1 MEKKVSASLVMMLWC
16 VLHALIIDAS
26 QKVHVPEIDCSAEAN
41 LLFCVCIPANSH
53 ALGVSLT
60 PAG

>member
-41 LLFCVCIPANSH
+41 LLFCVC
-53 ALGVSLT
+53 AL
-60 PAG
+60 

>member
-1 MEKKVSASLVMMLWC
+1 MEKKVSASLIMMLWC

-41 LLFCVCIPANSH
+41 YYSVYVLYREQNCY
-53 ALGVSLT
+53 LT
-60 PAG
+60 YPW